1 MIQNY
6 RLLPSIHAQN
16 CHPPQLMLNY
26 NLLQLGITMKHLK
39 HTMIVITL
47 TLPLTLGACSVNNGQ
62 GVRPTASV
70 LIGK

>member
-1 MIQNY
+1 
-6 RLLPSIHAQN
+6 
-16 CHPPQLMLNY
+16 MLNY

-39 HTMIVITL
+39 HTMIIIVL
-47 TLPLTLGACSVNNGQ
+47 TLPLTLGACSMNHSQ